1 MRCVEYYAIN
11 TRKLIKIGAFGPY
24 PVSGHDAPAGL
35 RPLPR
40 DLWSRL
46 WYRHPGV
53 YAYTEGCCGRLR
65 TLVRAHARRMIGIYT
80 AYHNTPLLYYMGAS

>member
-1 MRCVEYYAIN
+1 MRCVEYAIN
-11 TRKLIKIGAFGPY
+11 TRKPIKIGAFGPY

-40 DLWSRL
+40 DLRSRL

-80 AYHNTPLLYYMGAS
+80 AYHNTPFF